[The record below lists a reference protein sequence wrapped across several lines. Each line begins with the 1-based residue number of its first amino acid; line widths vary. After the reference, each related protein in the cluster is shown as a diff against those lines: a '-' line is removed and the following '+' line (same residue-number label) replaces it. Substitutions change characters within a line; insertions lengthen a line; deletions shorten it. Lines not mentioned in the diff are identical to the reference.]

1 MINYKN
7 FKKSISS
14 NIDIKKKSET
24 LDKDN
29 NINYIAKSNTI
40 HIIGSKLINGD
51 NQNNINNISYHI
63 DLLLLL
69 YHIFSKYTN
78 SSEMKKELSKNCNYI
93 QKITISKINLQES
106 NNVSSLNK
114 NNNNGNLSKRLQ
126 KPNQK
131 KNRRYLTD
139 CSKRESRPIAHISTN
154 NHNNNGDNC
163 EEDLDDNEFMGM
175 RKKTFDPGKG
185 AGKII

>member
-1 MINYKN
+1 MEIIKIISIIYLIISIYCYYYIIFLVNILIVPKWKKNYQKTVII
-7 FKKSISS
+7 FK
-14 NIDIKKKSET
+14 
-24 LDKDN
+24 
-29 NINYIAKSNTI
+29 
-40 HIIGSKLINGD
+40 
-51 NQNNINNISYHI
+51 
-63 DLLLLL
+63 
-69 YHIFSKYTN
+69 
-78 SSEMKKELSKNCNYI
+78 
-93 QKITISKINLQES
+93 KITISKINLQES

-131 KNRRYLTD
+131 RNRRYLTD

-185 AGKII
+185 AGKIIWLKIIL